1 MPGPTSGEASAD
13 SAPPTALPAHEA
25 HNNNASLLGLG
36 GASVDPEGADET
48 PGVELPTMGG
58 IAGGGRA
65 MLSDKAPADMTLDDI
80 IDQVSGWF
88 PPDVAG

>member
-1 MPGPTSGEASAD
+1 M
-13 SAPPTALPAHEA
+13 
-25 HNNNASLLGLG
+25 
-36 GASVDPEGADET
+36 

-65 MLSDKAPADMTLDDI
+65 VLPDDAPADMTLDDI